1 MRILLINGP
10 NLNLLGKR
18 EPEIY
23 GRLTLA
29 QIEARV
35 AERAKALGVELRTFQ
50 SNHEGALVDYL
61 QAEAPAADGIIL
73 NGGALTHYGLSLR
86 DALISVDKP
95 AIEVHISNIH
105 GRDWFRRRSVT
116 ADVCRGVVAGLGW
129 FGYVAALEALVESSK
144 GSGLPTARKAPAAR
158 KAPPRSRPAPAR
170 KRR

>member
-35 AERAKALGVELRTFQ
+35 AGRAKALGVELRTFQ
-50 SNHEGALVDYL
+50 SNHEGAIVDYL
-61 QAEAPAADGIIL
+61 QAEAPLADGIIL

-86 DALISVDKP
+86 DALIAVGKP

-105 GRDWFRRRSVT
+105 GREWFRRRSVT
-116 ADVCRGVVAGLGW
+116 AEVCIGVVAGLGW
-129 FGYVAALEALVESSK
+129 FGYVAALEALVELTK
-144 GSGLPTARKAPAAR
+144 GSRRPAPRKAPAR
-158 KAPPRSRPAPAR
+158 RRPAAPAR

>member
-1 MRILLINGP
+1 MRILLVNGP

-35 AERAKALGVELRTFQ
+35 SARAKALGVELRTFQ
-50 SNHEGALVDYL
+50 SNHEGAIIDYL

-86 DALISVDKP
+86 DALVAVGTP

-105 GRDWFRRRSVT
+105 GREWFRRRSVT
-116 ADVCRGVVAGLGW
+116 ADACRGVVAGLGW

-144 GSGLPTARKAPAAR
+144 GSRRAPARKAPA
-158 KAPPRSRPAPAR
+158 R
-170 KRR
+170 KRAAARRRR